1 MKRFFR
7 EGAIYAL
14 LFLIVFVFLFAEFI
28 NLDERLT
35 ISSRVLDFNTIFLS
49 IFLEAIPFVLLGV
62 FVSSIIQVFVSDETI
77 KKYIPKNP
85 IGALLPAVIAG
96 AIFPICECAIVPIV
110 RRLIQKG
117 MKLHV
122 AMVILVS
129 APILNP
135 IVFLSTFYAFQT
147 NMVIVWGR
155 MGLAFLIA
163 MLVGL
168 VIYMLF
174 RNRLN
179 PLRSEFGAITSES
192 SKDLPMK
199 QKIKD
204 IFYHASDEFFTM
216 GKFLLIGAMF
226 ASFIQ
231 TFLPRELLVGFGMDP
246 ILGPAVMMVL
256 AYFLSLCSE
265 ADAFVA
271 ASLNQ
276 IFSPS
281 AILAFLVY
289 GPMMDL
295 KNTLLMLAYFK
306 TKFVLT
312 LIAVVTAIVF
322 PTILLFQAFWY

>member
-1 MKRFFR
+1 MKGFLR
-7 EGAIYAL
+7 EGVIYAL
-14 LFLIVFVFLFAEFI
+14 LFLIFFAFLFADTLA
-28 NLDERLT
+28 LDDRLN
-35 ISSRVLDFNTIFLS
+35 IPNRVLDFNTIFLS

-62 FVSSIIQVFVSDETI
+62 FVSSIIQVFVSDQTI
-77 KKYIPKNP
+77 QKYIPSNP
-85 IGALLPAVIAG
+85 LGAIFPAVIAG

-110 RRLIQKG
+110 RRLMQKG

-129 APILNP
+129 APVLNP
-135 IVFLSTFYAFQT
+135 IVLLSTFYAFSSDL
-147 NMVIVWGR
+147 IVVYAR

-168 VIYMLF
+168 VIYALY
-174 RNRLN
+174 RNKMN
-179 PLRSEFGAITSES
+179 PLREQFGAITHEHQANRSFA
-192 SKDLPMK
+192 

-216 GKFLLIGAMF
+216 GKFLLIGAAF

-231 TFLPRELLVGFGMDP
+231 TFLAREVLVQFGMDP
-246 ILGPAVMMVL
+246 FLGPAVMMAF

-265 ADAFVA
+265 ADAFVG
-271 ASLNQ
+271 ASLSQ
-276 IFSPS
+276 IFSTS
-281 AILAFLVY
+281 SIVAFLVY

-306 TKFVLT
+306 ARFVFT
-312 LIAVVTAIVF
+312 LIAVVTFIVY
-322 PTILLFQAFWY
+322 PVILIFQALMF